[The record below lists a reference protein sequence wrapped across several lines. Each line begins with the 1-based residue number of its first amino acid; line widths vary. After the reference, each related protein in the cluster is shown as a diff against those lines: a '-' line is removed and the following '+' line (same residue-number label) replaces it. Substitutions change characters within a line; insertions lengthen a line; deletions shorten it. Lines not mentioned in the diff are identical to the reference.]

1 MAQCPMNGKL
11 DITEC
16 DNPVLSHRVAQCS
29 YRGRGFGP
37 TLCRFN
43 ILHIYL
49 FIFYRP
55 GNRRYLTFERPP
67 DIFWRCL
74 WLMWWSAGELVV
86 IAVTPRPPAA
96 LALRR
101 LCHAAKETV
110 QRSENPS
117 YSPHVPRQEE
127 DGRGEEQE
135 ENQHITRYNIQ
146 SVSE

>member
-29 YRGRGFGP
+29 YSDRGFGP

-55 GNRRYLTFERPP
+55 GNRRDILHLEARRIYFEGV
-67 DIFWRCL
+67 C
-74 WLMWWSAGELVV
+74 G
-86 IAVTPRPPAA
+86 
-96 LALRR
+96 
-101 LCHAAKETV
+101 
-110 QRSENPS
+110 
-117 YSPHVPRQEE
+117 
-127 DGRGEEQE
+127 
-135 ENQHITRYNIQ
+135 
-146 SVSE
+146 